1 MKHFLLALF
10 GCIAILLP
18 ASVDKATAAT
28 ITVDDLDGKIA
39 GMIFLGNNAQYGAPS
54 LGQGGYFQ
62 KTGANTLNIVNFYD
76 GVVMPCA
83 LSNNRLK
90 ITTDQYFDN
99 GLGGR
104 VRFVSAGMYKFSANI
119 TVGYDTYTGCSG
131 YSKYTEAGG
140 SGNQLI
146 LQSDPYEYDSQSG
159 LYRFIIDDNRIWIDQ
174 TNVNGPKIYN
184 SVHIFVM
191 EPGAEAVEYL
201 NGIESA
207 RYPVSFSRNGNSVTI
222 GNLMEYGLMYEN
234 KEDTSSNSS
243 KKTVTLNIADNGTD
257 VTMEPLVSGGF
268 WTYYRVG
275 YRTVNYQGT
284 RCYGYWVSDSG
295 EGYIRYTGGEISN
308 GNIYDVTGQIVNG
321 DKTPEHI
328 TAPNYWT
335 PQDNG
340 SLKTFVNSEKIELG
354 YMQTVYSNSIG
365 SPEREADRIEIIP
378 YDGINRE
385 VTHSASLNI
394 SNMVINPG
402 SGRLTLDA
410 EICNRK
416 DNDYIKDYD
425 LFVIPAEHHTS
436 INSASFIH
444 DSENGHANAVKIAN
458 IPVTARTATVDASVD
473 IHDKALTDKLLS
485 KPTEKTFFLRANYAP
500 GHQLH
505 STFHALTP
513 NSDVITGLAE
523 TTVGRLEIA
532 VNSGSITVAVAGD
545 TIIEV
550 YTPAGALVYS
560 GEEGTIELAPGMY
573 IVRAGTLTEK
583 VNIR

>member
-10 GCIAILLP
+10 GCIAILLS
-18 ASVDKATAAT
+18 ASVTKATAAT

-54 LGQGGYFQ
+54 HGQGGYFQ
-62 KTGANTLNIVNFYD
+62 KTGTNTLNIINFYN
-76 GVVMPCA
+76 GVVMPCT
-83 LSNNRLK
+83 LSNNRLQ
-90 ITTDQYFDN
+90 ITTDQYFDD

-104 VRFVSAGMYKFSANI
+104 VRFVSAGMYKYSTNI
-119 TVGYDTYTGCSG
+119 TVGYDTYTNCIG
-131 YSKYTEAGG
+131 YTKYSTDGG

-146 LQSDPYEYDSQSG
+146 LQSDPYEYDSESG
-159 LYRFIIDDNRIWIDQ
+159 LYRFKIDDNRIWLDQ
-174 TNVNGPKIYN
+174 TRGTSPKIYN

-201 NGIESA
+201 NGEESA
-207 RYPVSFSRNGNSVTI
+207 RYPVSFGHNGNTISI

-234 KEDTSSNSS
+234 FENTSHNSS
-243 KKTVTLNIADNGTD
+243 KKIVTLDIADNGTD
-257 VTMEPLVSGGF
+257 VTMEPLVSGGH
-268 WTYYRVG
+268 WDYYPLG
-275 YRTVNYQGT
+275 YRTVTLQGT

-295 EGYIRYTGGEISN
+295 EGYFRYTGGEISN
-308 GNIYDVTGQIVNG
+308 DNIYDVTGQIVNG
-321 DKTPEHI
+321 SKAPEH
-328 TAPNYWT
+328 TFAPNYWT

-340 SLKTFVNSEKIELG
+340 TLKTFVNSEKIELG
-354 YMQTVYSNSIG
+354 YMQTVFGNSIG
-365 SPEREADRIEIIP
+365 NPEREADRIEIIP

-416 DNDYIKDYD
+416 NNDYIKDYD

-436 INSASFIH
+436 INSESFIH
-444 DSENGHANAVKIAN
+444 DNENGHANAVKIAN
-458 IPVTARTATVDASVD
+458 IPVTARAATLDASVD
-473 IHDKALTDKLLS
+473 IHNKALTDKLLS
-485 KPTEKTFFLRANYAP
+485 KPTEKTFFLKANYAP
-500 GHQLH
+500 EHQLH

-513 NSDVITGLAE
+513 NSDVITGLGE
-523 TTVGRLEIA
+523 TTMERLEIT
-532 VNSGSITVAVAGD
+532 VNDGSITVAGTEGAPVE
-545 TIIEV
+545 I